1 MLPPTNVWFLQ
12 FQRTKFG
19 ALIIRD
25 SASNEQIKTL
35 NGLKDRQ
42 EISVGSIPSRV
53 TCLEDKVIQLTAQLA
68 EMNKKFEAKTARIPV
83 APNLIK
89 NSLLREVDISTSIPT
104 GFSLNT
110 FRTGGSMNFAAVH
123 PYCQGFEGCYTE
135 TAPNNSVTP
144 EKCAEAGADRPV
156 WYGRYNMGPRLTR
169 GGLSTGWAT
178 ITDGHLL
185 KLKGTRIDK
194 HETTVNMP
202 CIEAGA
208 ATLVRFT
215 AWIKCVKGAV
225 QFSVDYPFWDN
236 PSGLLE
242 GERKNGLC
250 RAQDCVGSPQGK
262 ASYWRLRSDH
272 SQKKLKVGSKNFFE
286 IVAFI
291 NIILID
297 RVFWSLGRMVAFF
310 KEKFHACSF

>member
-1 MLPPTNVWFLQ
+1 M
-12 FQRTKFG
+12 
-19 ALIIRD
+19 
-25 SASNEQIKTL
+25 
-35 NGLKDRQ
+35 
-42 EISVGSIPSRV
+42 
-53 TCLEDKVIQLTAQLA
+53 
-68 EMNKKFEAKTARIPV
+68 
-83 APNLIK
+83 
-89 NSLLREVDISTSIPT
+89 LREVDISTSIPT

-310 KEKFHACSF
+310 LRKNFTLAQFNTWERFDLNCFKFSLRTELRYALDLFPRYYFPAFAKVRYKVHNSCMLICLILS

>member
-1 MLPPTNVWFLQ
+1 MLPPTNVWFVQ

-35 NGLKDRQ
+35 NGLKHGQ

-135 TAPNNSVTP
+135 TAPDNSI
-144 EKCAEAGADRPV
+144 R
-156 WYGRYNMGPRLTR
+156 
-169 GGLSTGWAT
+169 
-178 ITDGHLL
+178 
-185 KLKGTRIDK
+185 
-194 HETTVNMP
+194 
-202 CIEAGA
+202 
-208 ATLVRFT
+208 
-215 AWIKCVKGAV
+215 
-225 QFSVDYPFWDN
+225 
-236 PSGLLE
+236 
-242 GERKNGLC
+242 
-250 RAQDCVGSPQGK
+250 
-262 ASYWRLRSDH
+262 
-272 SQKKLKVGSKNFFE
+272 
-286 IVAFI
+286 
-291 NIILID
+291 
-297 RVFWSLGRMVAFF
+297 
-310 KEKFHACSF
+310 